1 MKPTLISA
9 NSKNFGALRH
19 AAFSALARSLAR
31 SATEKTILSGAR
43 FSLRFKSRLAEI
55 KSITIS
61 AHVRLRVAFHEASHV
76 ALHDRDRDSVSG
88 QSWVVLPASKENR
101 DNELP
106 FSRDILYTHLS
117 FAKLKKKILYPT
129 VFGKEANCV
138 FSIEICPNI
147 SDKNTEFHY
156 KLTQPI
162 FFTFALFV
170 H

>member
-117 FAKLKKKILYPT
+117 FAKLKKK
-129 VFGKEANCV
+129 
-138 FSIEICPNI
+138 NI
-147 SDKNTEFHY
+147 IPYCFWKGG
-156 KLTQPI
+156 
-162 FFTFALFV
+162 
-170 H
+170 